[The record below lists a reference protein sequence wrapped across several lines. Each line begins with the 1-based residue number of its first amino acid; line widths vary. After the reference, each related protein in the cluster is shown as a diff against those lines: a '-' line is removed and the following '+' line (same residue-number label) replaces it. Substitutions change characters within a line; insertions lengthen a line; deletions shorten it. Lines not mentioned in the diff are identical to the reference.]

1 MALEIAFIEV
11 APARHSEFELAVR
24 RAVAEVLSKAV
35 GFKDFQLHKG
45 IERPNTY
52 TFHIQWET
60 LEDHTV
66 GFREG
71 PLFPQWRA
79 IIGEFFAKPPVV
91 EHWDSLGWNS

>member
-1 MALEIAFIEV
+1 MVLEIAFIEV
-11 APARHSEFELAVR
+11 NPALHSEFELAVM

-35 GFKDFQLHKG
+35 GFKDFQFHKG
-45 IERPNTY
+45 IEQSNTY

-91 EHWDSLGWNS
+91 EHWESLSWNS